1 MALLRVEGASPVR
14 TSNSLA
20 DVRPVDPL
28 SEYVAAVT
36 SLEGLTAAVERQ
48 ERYDEV
54 LDAVAALRLAVAQA
68 YEGHAAPRRGRG
80 ARSAILDYLRN
91 HLDEWVSGD
100 ELAAVS
106 GIGEW
111 ARRVRELRVELG
123 YEIEEQR
130 GYYRLTA
137 AEPDE
142 SRKAR
147 WQTVTDVRETE
158 GPPRDRARRLLER
171 LVGQAVG
178 LDELAR
184 AARAKDPERLAR
196 ELREVDHLPVE
207 MPGDAPDLG
216 TAAVRLPTT
225 SEAFELPPTQRL
237 YGDGVRARVF
247 RRDGHRC
254 NRCGRDHAS
263 SHSTPDGPFYLLV
276 RHVAVGEDA
285 LPELPVHKLTDLALL
300 ETRCNGCYGR

>member
-1 MALLRVEGASPVR
+1 MRPTDPPADYAS
-14 TSNSLA
+14 A
-20 DVRPVDPL
+20 
-28 SEYVAAVT
+28 
-36 SLEGLTAAVERQ
+36 LTALESLTPAVQRQ

-54 LDAVAALRLAVAQA
+54 LDAVAALRLAVARA
-68 YEGHAAPRRGRG
+68 YEGHPAPRRGRG
-80 ARSAILDYLRN
+80 GRSAILDHLRN

-123 YEIEEQR
+123 YEIEEER
-130 GYYRLTA
+130 GHYRLTA
-137 AEPDE
+137 AEPNDT
-142 SRKAR
+142 RRAR
-147 WQTVTDVRETE
+147 WQTVTDVRETH
-158 GPPRDRARRLLER
+158 GSPKDRARRLLER

-196 ELREVDHLPVE
+196 ELREVEQLPVE

-216 TAAVRLPTT
+216 NAAVRLPTT
-225 SEAFELPPTQRL
+225 REAFGLPPTQRL
-237 YGDGVRARVF
+237 YGDGLRARVF

-254 NRCGRDHAS
+254 SHCRRDHAS
-263 SHSTPDGPFYLLV
+263 SHSTPESPFYLLV
-276 RHVAVGEDA
+276 RHVAAGEDA
-285 LPELPVHKLTDLALL
+285 LPELPVHKLTDMALL